1 MKTIAELFEI
11 IGQAVSEN
19 SREHDTWFVDYSGHV
34 NSLRIQYHFTGWS
47 SESSDLAA
55 KLEVKLDEDGIQ
67 AAYWFIKTKLRRG

>member
-1 MKTIAELFEI
+1 MKTLAELFEI

-19 SREHDTWFVDYSGHV
+19 SRDYHTWFINYSGHV
-34 NSLRIQYHFTGWS
+34 NSLSIYFHFTGWCS
-47 SESSDLAA
+47 KNSDTAA